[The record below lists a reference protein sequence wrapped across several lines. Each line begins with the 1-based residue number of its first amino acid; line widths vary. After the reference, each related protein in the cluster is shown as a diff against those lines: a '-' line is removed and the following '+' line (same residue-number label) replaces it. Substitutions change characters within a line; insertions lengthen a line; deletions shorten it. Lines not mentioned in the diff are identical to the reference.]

1 MSLHVYTGPMFS
13 GKTTTL
19 NQEISKYLL
28 LFKRKGVLI
37 SPSIDNRS
45 KTDNPQTSHNP
56 CYYYPPNN
64 LQIIQLSKLDD
75 YDFSEYDVIGIEEA
89 HFFPNLHDN
98 IKNLLKLKKRIYV
111 AGLDSNYKLERFKGE
126 IFSDISELLYLSDT
140 FEKMSGICIECLNE
154 HYKNNIYHEFYDVK
168 KGSFTKRI
176 KKDNNDLLIG
186 GKEMYMCVCR
196 YHHNYS
202 EVDK

>member
-64 LQIIQLSKLDD
+64 LEIIQLSRLDD
-75 YDFSEYDVIGIEEA
+75 FDFSDYDVIGIEEA

-98 IKNLLKLKKRIYV
+98 IKGLLKLKKRIYV

-196 YHHNYS
+196 YHHNHS